1 MMIQSIYQFVQDGT
15 YGLTFAIILKDGSGS
30 EFFTK
35 DRIEYRD
42 SDVENYLGGYTKVY
56 END

>member
-1 MMIQSIYQFVQDGT
+1 MIQSIYQFDQDGT
-15 YGLTFAIILKDGSGS
+15 YGLTFAIVLKDGSGS
-30 EFFTK
+30 EFFRK

-42 SDVENYLGGYTKVY
+42 SDAGDYLGGYTRVY